1 MNVHIDGFL
10 KATVKA
16 TPVDADGQGST
27 IQHDALV
34 RRIRNN
40 ARWTPEDMLNY
51 CFAELQNR
59 WSASLAT

>member
-1 MNVHIDGFL
+1 MNVQLEELL

-16 TPVDADGQGST
+16 TPVDADGKGST

-34 RRIRNN
+34 LRIRNN

-59 WSASLAT
+59 WSAS